1 MGKSQNRKMVFKRFT
16 VHDENCAMKIG
27 TDALVLGAIAD
38 HSNPLQILDV
48 GTGSGVVALMLA
60 QRFESSEVVG
70 VELNKEAFTQAKENF
85 RSSPF
90 LNRVSA
96 IHSSFQNWSNL
107 ENNHGTI
114 DLLVSNPPFFNG
126 TSISPIEARNMARHD
141 SYLKIH
147 ELFSGAH
154 NVLKDGGVAVVVWPL
169 EREAKLLKEAEA
181 TGFYRNKRI
190 EIRPTENHEAVRI
203 IAQFSSL
210 KSPQIEEEIVL
221 EKGVG
226 DNREFTSEYLEL
238 MKDFFLQA

>member
-38 HSNPLQILDV
+38 HSKPGQILDV
-48 GTGSGVVALMLA
+48 GTGSGVLALMLA
-60 QRFESSEVVG
+60 QRFELSEVVG
-70 VELNKEAFTQAKENF
+70 VELNKEAFIQAEENF

-90 LNRVSA
+90 SNRVSA
-96 IHSSFQNWSNL
+96 INSSFQNWSNL
-107 ENNHGTI
+107 ENNYGTI

-126 TSISPIEARNMARHD
+126 TSKSPIEARNMARHD

-147 ELFSGAH
+147 ELFSGAL
-154 NVLKDGGVAVVVWPL
+154 NVLKDGGVAVVIWPVV
-169 EREAKLLKEAEA
+169 REEELLKAAEE

-190 EIRPTENHEAVRI
+190 GIRPTENLEAVRI
-203 IAQFSSL
+203 IAQFSTL
-210 KSPQIEEEIVL
+210 KTTQKEEEIVL

-238 MKDFFLQA
+238 MKDFFLKA